1 MAIGTGRHDHV
12 SRSVDILGAL
22 LCPHLPVDFLGF
34 EDFISLLDRSDAELR
49 FHLHTLFVLLLIRQ
63 IKLDLFLLRKVLELL
78 HELIRHLLDVAEDV
92 RGLSFVL
99 FPGAHH
105 DDSRCLRRLR

>member
-1 MAIGTGRHDHV
+1 MAIGTGCHDHV
-12 SRSVDILGAL
+12 SRFVDILGTL
-22 LCPHLPVDFLGF
+22 LRNHLAVDFQGF
-34 EDFISLLDRSDAELR
+34 EDFIILLNRSNAFFR
-49 FHLHTLFVLLLIRQ
+49 FHLRILFVLLLIGQ
-63 IKLDLFLLRKVLELL
+63 IKLDLSLLRKVLKLL
-78 HELIRHLLDVAEDV
+78 HELIGHLLDVAEDV